1 MAGKPISERSTE
13 ELLSSKKT
21 LTAILFTVIGIDVVI
36 VAGFAYLLLSG
47 RSDSIMPTISGS
59 VVVIVAILPALIQLS
74 AVKAEL
80 AKRAARSE

>member
-21 LTAILFTVIGIDVVI
+21 LTAILFTVIGIDVFI